1 MLYAKGKT
9 IAEQFDVCPSVV
21 RECRRFI
28 AEHPERYGIYG
39 NSGTLISA
47 AAFVDAN
54 KIRKIEPELWPP
66 FLPLDAIKLL
76 KGVGF
81 NGDV

>member
-39 NSGTLISA
+39 NSGTLI
-47 AAFVDAN
+47 
-54 KIRKIEPELWPP
+54 WPP